1 MVGTPQ
7 KFMILIYI
15 FLLLLCSAWFSG
27 MEIALFSLSPGQAKA
42 MSLGKKKNSQLLH
55 KILSKKTRLLATL
68 LLGNNLVNI
77 GAASLA
83 TVWAIEKFG
92 SAGAGIATGT
102 MTLLI
107 LIFGEMYPKTWFHLN
122 APKVALFFAPWVSFL
137 EFIFF
142 PVIFCLEKLLKIL
155 TKNKKQAELSETEF
169 LAFSRLA
176 VEKGI
181 IDFSEHQMIANV
193 LAFNDKEA
201 KTVMTPFYRA
211 EAVSDDAAIDQIAY
225 FMAKTGLSRYP
236 VYHNDWDN
244 IIGYVHVMDVMLKLN
259 SKNREDSLEDLVKPI
274 LMVEESTKIDK
285 IFAKMQKQNCHIAI
299 VKKSTTKQ
307 IIGLLTMEDL
317 LEELVGEEIEDEKI
331 RFSS

>member
-7 KFMILIYI
+7 IFMILIYI

-27 MEIALFSLSPGQAKA
+27 MEIALFSLSSSQVKV
-42 MSLGKKKNSQLLH
+42 MSLAKKRHSHLLQ
-55 KILSKKTRLLATL
+55 KILQNKTKLLATMS
-68 LLGNNLVNI
+68 LGNNLVNI

-83 TVWAIEKFG
+83 TVWAVENFG
-92 SAGAGIATGT
+92 SAGAGIATGV

-122 APKVALFFAPWVSFL
+122 ATKVALFFSPWVYFL
-137 EFIFF
+137 EILFF
-142 PVIFCLEKLLKIL
+142 PLVFCLELLLKSL
-155 TKNKKQAELSETEF
+155 TKNKKQAELSELEF

-176 VEKGI
+176 AEKGI

-201 KTVMTPFYRA
+201 KDVMTSFYRV
-211 EAVSDDAAIDQIAY
+211 EAVSDDAAVDQVAY

-259 SKNREDSLEDLVKPI
+259 SKQREDSLLDLVKPI
-274 LMVEESTKIDK
+274 LTVEENVKIDK
-285 IFAKMQKQNCHIAI
+285 IFARMQKQKCHIAL
-299 VKKSTTKQ
+299 VKRSSTKQ
-307 IIGLLTMEDL
+307 IKGLLTMEDL

-331 RFSS
+331 RFSA

>member
-1 MVGTPQ
+1 
-7 KFMILIYI
+7 
-15 FLLLLCSAWFSG
+15 

-42 MSLGKKKNSQLLH
+42 MSLDKKKNSHLLY

-77 GAASLA
+77 SAASLA
-83 TVWAIEKFG
+83 TVWALEKFG
-92 SAGAGIATGT
+92 STGAGIATGV

-122 APKVALFFAPWVSFL
+122 SPKMALFFAPAVYFL
-137 EFIFF
+137 ELIFF
-142 PVIFCLEKLLKIL
+142 PVVFCLEKLLKIL

-201 KTVMTPFYRA
+201 KDVMTSFYRV
-211 EAVSDDAAIDQIAY
+211 EAVSDEAAIDQVAY

-259 SKNREDSLEDLVKPI
+259 SKHREDSLVALVKPI
-274 LMVEESTKIDK
+274 LTVEENTKIDK
-285 IFAKMQKQNCHIAI
+285 IFARMQKNNCHIAI
-299 VKKSTTKQ
+299 VKRSSSKQ
-307 IIGLLTMEDL
+307 IKGLLTMEDL
-317 LEELVGEEIEDEKI
+317 LEELVGEEIEDEKS
-331 RFSS
+331 RFSA